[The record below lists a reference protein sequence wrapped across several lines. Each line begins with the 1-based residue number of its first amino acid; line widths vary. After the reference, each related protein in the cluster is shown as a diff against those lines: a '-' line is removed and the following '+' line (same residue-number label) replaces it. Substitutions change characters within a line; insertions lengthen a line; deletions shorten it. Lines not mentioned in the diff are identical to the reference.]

1 MDFFAKVTLK
11 LLINLRTGTS
21 PRHSRQ
27 PELIIYMIYI
37 YNNVVVEELDYLVQD
52 IWLLLRVSRFIGSNH
67 QATARKTVTIRDN
80 EKLKTIHTGC
90 GTWCCDRCYLKKI
103 GFHNCNRLRNRYTCQ
118 KIQTSETKLQ
128 FSQRC
133 TVIKNLFSIKKYSVQ
148 NDTWLHALNVITY
161 M

>member
-52 IWLLLRVSRFIGSNH
+52 IKQPPFFFWVFLDSDLSDISRASG
-67 QATARKTVTIRDN
+67 KKRD
-80 EKLKTIHTGC
+80 
-90 GTWCCDRCYLKKI
+90 Y
-103 GFHNCNRLRNRYTCQ
+103 
-118 KIQTSETKLQ
+118 
-128 FSQRC
+128 
-133 TVIKNLFSIKKYSVQ
+133 
-148 NDTWLHALNVITY
+148 
-161 M
+161 